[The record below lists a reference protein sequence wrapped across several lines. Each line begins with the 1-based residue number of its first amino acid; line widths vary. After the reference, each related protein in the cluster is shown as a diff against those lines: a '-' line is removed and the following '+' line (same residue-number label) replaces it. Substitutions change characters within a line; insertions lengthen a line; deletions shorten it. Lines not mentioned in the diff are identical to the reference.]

1 MKSAGTELEFI
12 YQTKLAEVDAS
23 TNYLCLEIG
32 SFMAA
37 V

>member
-1 MKSAGTELEFI
+1 MNIAGTELDFI
-12 YQTKLAEVDAS
+12 YQTKLAEVDPS